1 MASFQWLYR
10 FHSIPMN
17 IGSFPLQLVRYK
29 FLRGMVITS
38 AKLVLWCCKGL
49 WKIQLQF
56 QIRRHFFEIH
66 DVVSWQRDKSFRIK
80 WIPQNVR
87 YGIPCYTQSLH
98 KLCHKIDASD
108 SITLMDKQWRRGY
121 INIYIYVCIWCICS
135 ISFRVIYSLWCL
147 FCKPQS
153 HFRPWDDAIAEAPW
167 TKTVTLWY
175 AIGWLSLLLILV
187 AKKSEWMAHHN
198 RLTRLASSLTT

>member
-1 MASFQWLYR
+1 
-10 FHSIPMN
+10 MN

-38 AKLVLWCCKGL
+38 AKMALWCCKGL
-49 WKIQLQF
+49 WKIQLQL

-66 DVVSWQRDKSFRIK
+66 DVVSWQRDKSFSIK

-87 YGIPCYTQSLH
+87 YGIPCHTQSLH

-121 INIYIYVCIWCICS
+121 INIYIYVYMMYMFYIFPCDIFFVVPFLQTTIPLP
-135 ISFRVIYSLWCL
+135 SLRWRHRWSAMDENC
-147 FCKPQS
+147 
-153 HFRPWDDAIAEAPW
+153 DALEC
-167 TKTVTLWY
+167 
-175 AIGWLSLLLILV
+175 
-187 AKKSEWMAHHN
+187 
-198 RLTRLASSLTT
+198 

>member
-1 MASFQWLYR
+1 
-10 FHSIPMN
+10 MN

-38 AKLVLWCCKGL
+38 AKMALWCCKGL
-49 WKIQLQF
+49 WKIQLQL

-66 DVVSWQRDKSFRIK
+66 DVVSWQRDKSFSIK

-87 YGIPCYTQSLH
+87 YGIPCHTQSLH

-121 INIYIYVCIWCICS
+121 INIYICVYDVYVLYLSVWYILCGAFFANHNPTSVLEMTPSLKRHGRKLWRFGMLVVGSPFCW
-135 ISFRVIYSLWCL
+135 SLW
-147 FCKPQS
+147 P
-153 HFRPWDDAIAEAPW
+153 
-167 TKTVTLWY
+167 
-175 AIGWLSLLLILV
+175 
-187 AKKSEWMAHHN
+187 KKSEWMAHHH